1 MVAGCRKEEL
11 VKMVAYLQAERS
23 DGDQNKNY

>member
-1 MVAGCRKEEL
+1 MKLWQEEKL